1 VSKHTIKPEKEA
13 KTMKRPDLLIVIAIW
28 EFLSALGSL
37 IGVVAILIFAF
48 PGISPYAGPPDP
60 GTIFGLGIAILFL
73 LGGAGIAVAGG
84 IGLILGQEWG
94 RILTMV
100 HSVLSLFAIPCG
112 TVIGILVLIYLMK
125 PETREYFE
133 RSRE

>member
-1 VSKHTIKPEKEA
+1 
-13 KTMKRPDLLIVIAIW
+13 MRRPDLLIVIAIW

-37 IGVVAILIFAF
+37 IGVVAILVFAF
-48 PGISPYAGPPDP
+48 PEVTDAG
-60 GTIFGLGIAILFL
+60 GVFGLSIGVLFL
-73 LGGAGIAVAGG
+73 LGSAGIALAGG
-84 IGLILGQEWG
+84 IGLILGEEWG
-94 RILTMV
+94 RILTMI
-100 HSVLSLFAIPCG
+100 HAVLSLFAIPCG

>member
-1 VSKHTIKPEKEA
+1 
-13 KTMKRPDLLIVIAIW
+13 MKRPDLLIVIAIW

-37 IGVVAILIFAF
+37 IGVVVILVFAF
-48 PGISPYAGPPDP
+48 PGVNDAGA
-60 GTIFGLGIAILFL
+60 IFGLSIGILFL

-84 IGLILGQEWG
+84 IGLIMGQEWG
-94 RILTMV
+94 RILTII
-100 HSVLSLFAIPCG
+100 HAVLSLFAIPCG